1 MRILLVAVNAKYIH
15 SNLALLSLKAYAS
28 KYKESIKVKEYTINH
43 YQDYILGDIYKE
55 KPDFI
60 GFSCYV
66 WNIDV
71 IRELA
76 LEVHKVL
83 PHAKLWFGGPEVSFD
98 GLSIMKESS
107 YLSGVMVGEG
117 EQTFLELME
126 YYLEDKVSLKEVK
139 GIVYRNQEDGEIVAT
154 GTRSIMNLSEVPFP
168 YEDWEP
174 LTNKIIYYESSR
186 GCPYSCSYCLSSI
199 DKKIRFRSMDLVKE
213 ELSVF
218 LKRKVPQVKFIDRT
232 FNCNRGHALE
242 IWKFIQEYDNG
253 ITNFHFEISAHLLG
267 EEELN
272 LLGSLRPGLVQ
283 LEIGVQSTNP
293 QTLAAVNRNMN
304 QEQLSYAV
312 KRIGEGQNIHQ
323 HLDLIAGLP
332 FEGYQSFRKSF
343 NEVYA
348 LKPDQLQLG
357 FLKVLKGSV
366 MFEESKDYGIVYKG
380 KGPYEVLYTKWLSYE
395 EVRRLKVV
403 EEMVEVYYNSGQFR
417 NSIGFLEHFFEDS
430 FELYQGLGDYYVK
443 MGLLERSH
451 SRVSRY
457 EYLEAFYIS
466 YVKDYLEEFREIMV
480 YDLYLREKLKSRP
493 AFAKNNDNVAKQY
506 KRGLGEQK
514 GKMMH
519 VEKFSIFVE
528 ETVNMGYP
536 VHGNN
541 LVIFDYERR
550 HALHNQAITTMI
562 KDGFK

>member
-1 MRILLVAVNAKYIH
+1 MKILLVALNAKYIH

-28 KYKESIKVKEYTINH
+28 KYKESIIIKEYTINH

-66 WNIDV
+66 WNIDG

-76 LEVHKVL
+76 VEVHKVL
-83 PHAKLWFGGPEVSFD
+83 PNAKLWFGGPEVSFD
-98 GLSIMKESS
+98 AVSVMRESP

-126 YYLEDKVSLKEVK
+126 YYLGDRASLNQVK
-139 GIVYRNQEDGEIVAT
+139 GIVYKREQDGEIVDT
-154 GTRSIMNLSEVPFP
+154 GIRSIMNLSQVPFP
-168 YEDWEP
+168 YENWEP

-199 DKKIRFRSMDLVKE
+199 DKKIRFRSMDLVKK
-213 ELSVF
+213 ELSEF
-218 LKRKVPQVKFIDRT
+218 LKRKVNQVKFIDRT
-232 FNCNRGHALE
+232 FNCNREHALE

-253 ITNFHFEISAHLLG
+253 VTNFHFEISAHLLG
-267 EEELN
+267 EEELS

-293 QTLAAVNRNMN
+293 QTLKAVNRNMN
-304 QEQLSYAV
+304 QEQLAYAV
-312 KRIGEGQNIHQ
+312 KRIGEGKNIHQ

-332 FEGYQSFRKSF
+332 FEGYHSFQKSF

-348 LKPDQLQLG
+348 MKPDQLQLG

-366 MFEESKDYGIVYKG
+366 MYQESEDYGIVYKE
-380 KGPYEVLYTKWLSYE
+380 KGPYEVLYTRWLSYE

-417 NSIGFLEHFFEDS
+417 NAIGFLEHFFDNP
-430 FELYQGLGDYYVK
+430 FELYQRLADYYADQ
-443 MGLLERSH
+443 GLLERSH
-451 SRVSRY
+451 SRISRY
-457 EYLEAFYIS
+457 EYLENFYKVNVDE
-466 YVKDYLEEFREIMV
+466 YVEEFREIMI

-493 AFAKNNDNVAKQY
+493 TFAKNDDNVAKQY
-506 KRGLGEQK
+506 KRGLEEKK
-514 GKMMH
+514 GKKVH
-519 VEKFSIFVE
+519 VEQFSILVE
-528 ETVNMGYP
+528 ETVNKGYP
-536 VHGNN
+536 VYGDN
-541 LVIFDYERR
+541 LVIFDYENR
-550 HALHNQAITTMI
+550 HIIDNQGITTMI
-562 KDGFK
+562 KDGF